1 MKKNF
6 GSRAAF
12 TILETIIAITVIGL
26 VITAATQL
34 TQSSMK
40 IGRSS
45 MNQFIAFHLAEE
57 GLEIVRNMRDSNW
70 LQNTAWR
77 SGLDDGMYAI
87 SENSGNSGPRWILG
101 KVSAAIDK
109 EKIELNERE
118 KFLRTIAIDAGKITS
133 RVTYEQIGGEKE
145 VSLTMQL
152 TDWKKG
158 PL

>member
-1 MKKNF
+1 MKK
-6 GSRAAF
+6 SRRAF

-34 TQSSMK
+34 TQSSLK
-40 IGRSS
+40 IGRST

-70 LQNTAWR
+70 LQNTSWR
-77 SGLDDGMYAI
+77 NGLDDGIYAI
-87 SENSGNSGPRWILG
+87 SENPGNTGQRWTLQRIN
-101 KVSAAIDK
+101 ATDDA

-118 KFLRTIAIDAGKITS
+118 KFQRTISINAGKITS

-145 VSLTMQL
+145 VSLVIQL